1 MLWILLWSCQEK
13 EVVVERSGEE
23 LLEEY
28 QNELCIL
35 YTNEDCGLE
44 LSQCGQP
51 VTLFTDWAQCM
62 NTQNQRTSLCGLL
75 PDAIEEAP
83 QDIETCIAS
92 LQEVTCTS
100 EELCGEE
107 HLLFEGACGRVE
119 ELIVQEC
126 RPF

>member
-1 MLWILLWSCQEK
+1 MWWMLLSCQEK
-13 EVVVERSGEE
+13 EVVKQRSGSE

-28 QNELCIL
+28 QNELCVL

-62 NTQNQRTSLCGLL
+62 NAQNQRTSLCGLL
-75 PDAIEEAP
+75 PDEIESDS
-83 QDIETCIAS
+83 QNIETCIDL
-92 LQEVTCTS
+92 LQNATCTS
-100 EELCGEE
+100 DVLCGDE
-107 HLLFEGACGRVE
+107 HLLFEGPCGSVE

-126 RPF
+126 QPF

>member
-1 MLWILLWSCQEK
+1 MLWMVLWSCQEK
-13 EVVVERSGEE
+13 EVVQRSGKE

-28 QNELCIL
+28 QNELCVL

-75 PDAIEEAP
+75 PTMIEEDS
-83 QDIETCIAS
+83 QDIETCIAL
-92 LQEVTCTS
+92 LQSATCTS
-100 EELCGEE
+100 EALCGEE
-107 HLLFEGACGRVE
+107 HLLFEGACGSVE
-119 ELIVQEC
+119 ELIIQEC
-126 RPF
+126 QPY